1 MGGSIRLNPF
11 GLLVLALATL
21 FFLYYAFGRPNPAPE
36 KVSMKAL
43 LAASIDVAKKGGIEV
58 KNIREQIDIGE
69 KSKGKTAEGANN
81 PVTDGDMLSH
91 RAMYYGLLKGF
102 PNLNVISEEDD
113 PEPVDMSKVQVPR
126 KQDSSVDQ
134 IIPDA
139 SDIYVPIDEID
150 VWIDPLDATQ
160 EVSN

>member
-1 MGGSIRLNPF
+1 MLYLLRYLLN
-11 GLLVLALATL
+11 
-21 FFLYYAFGRPNPAPE
+21 FFL
-36 KVSMKAL
+36 KIL
-43 LAASIDVAKKGGIEV
+43 T
-58 KNIREQIDIGE
+58 QIDIGE

-113 PEPVDMSKVQVPR
+113 PEKIDMNKIEKPNLEDPDVNKIVPD
-126 KQDSSVDQ
+126 DSDV
-134 IIPDA
+134 I
-139 SDIYVPIDEID
+139 VPIDEID

-160 EVSN
+160 EVRMYYISIHYLGIG